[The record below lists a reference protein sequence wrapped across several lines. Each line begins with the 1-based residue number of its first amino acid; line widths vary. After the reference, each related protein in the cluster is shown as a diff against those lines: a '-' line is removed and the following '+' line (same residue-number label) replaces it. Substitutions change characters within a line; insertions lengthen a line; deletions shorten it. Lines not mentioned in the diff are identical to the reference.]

1 MKKRVLLTG
10 VGGFIGA
17 HTVAH
22 IMHNTDWELVGLDSF
37 RHKGKTDRIAQ
48 MVEAHADWRR
58 AYYSHNS

>member
-22 IMHNTDWELVGLDSF
+22 IMHNTDWELIGLDSF

-58 AYYSHNS
+58 AH